1 MHKQRT
7 SKAAAK
13 PDWNS
18 GVRLQL
24 LHFRSLPIKEKI
36 QIVED
41 MDQLALF
48 MLEKKK
54 KRETA
59 VENQACT

>member
-1 MHKQRT
+1 MHNQKT
-7 SKAAAK
+7 AKAAAK

-41 MDQLALF
+41 MEFLTRF

-54 KRETA
+54 QRA
-59 VENQACT
+59 RRFAHA